1 MKKTGSQAS
10 ARWHER
16 LFLLCAAAAA
26 VVCILLAAA
35 LAPPRLTP
43 KAASETPMVQLI
55 RVDLNTADLE
65 TLCILPNVGEKRAQA
80 ILEYRGHARPV
91 PACCGCGRG
100 ARPQREHRGFLGR
113 TGLCELNKPRKGE

>member
-1 MKKTGSQAS
+1 MKETGSQAS
-10 ARWHER
+10 ARRHER

-80 ILEYRGHARPV
+80 LLEYRDTHARSGMLRMRPRC
-91 PACCGCGRG
+91 PASVRASWLPGTDW
-100 ARPQREHRGFLGR
+100 PM
-113 TGLCELNKPRKGE
+113 

>member
-1 MKKTGSQAS
+1 MKETGSQAS
-10 ARWHER
+10 ARRHER

-35 LAPPRLTP
+35 LAPPRLMP

-80 ILEYRGHARPV
+80 LLEYRGTHGPDAAEV
-91 PACCGCGRG
+91 P
-100 ARPQREHRGFLGR
+100 
-113 TGLCELNKPRKGE
+113 GLSESIVASWDGLAYVS

>member
-1 MKKTGSQAS
+1 MKDTGSQAS
-10 ARWHER
+10 ARRHER

-80 ILEYRGHARPV
+80 LLEYRDTLGPFRHGADAAGV
-91 PACCGCGRG
+91 P
-100 ARPQREHRGFLGR
+100 
-113 TGLCELNKPRKGE
+113 GLSESIVASWEGLAYVS